1 MPQLVG
7 LNYYAA
13 LLALQAAGIYE
24 PLPVYAFLPSSIT
37 VQWIKSTYPPGT
49 VVAQSIPYG
58 DPATPGEDITL
69 TVSLFP
75 FGSNIDMPPD
85 WRQRT

>member
-7 LNYYAA
+7 LNFYEAIQV
-13 LLALQAAGIYE
+13 LQAAGIYI
-24 PLPVYAFLPSSIT
+24 PLPVYAFTPSSIS
-37 VQWIKSTYPPGT
+37 VQWVKSTYAPGT

-58 DPATPGEDITL
+58 DPATAGEDITL

-75 FGSNIDMPPD
+75 FGSTIDMPPD
-85 WRQRT
+85 WRQRV